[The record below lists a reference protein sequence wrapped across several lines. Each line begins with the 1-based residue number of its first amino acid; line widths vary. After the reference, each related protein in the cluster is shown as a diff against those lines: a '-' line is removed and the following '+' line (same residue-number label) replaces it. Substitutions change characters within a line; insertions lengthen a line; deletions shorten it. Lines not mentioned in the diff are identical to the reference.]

1 MVVTVRGASQVPVC
15 SGWLTV
21 LLSPSEL
28 HGKPECQ
35 SQISALPADMQQRYL
50 RSSGCLMCPPCRT
63 CLRCSGLKWSWPT
76 SRLCW
81 KWFAAWLPVVSLPAP
96 PLHPSPSFIAS
107 PLIIRKLAWQTFSFS
122 QTLTRT
128 DCLLPAM
135 IDFPTPDL
143 LWSSAAPGRD
153 TPPLALCTGL
163 NQSGSWWTR
172 LRLSQMLISA
182 QLSWELRGTL
192 HVCGAK

>member
-35 SQISALPADMQQRYL
+35 SHISASPADMQRRCL
-50 RSSGCLMCPPCRT
+50 RSSACLMCPSCRT
-63 CLRCSGLKWSWPT
+63 CRRCSGLKWSWPT
-76 SRLCW
+76 LRLCW
-81 KWFAAWLPVVSLPAP
+81 KWFYSVTSSGLPASFFPRLPV
-96 PLHPSPSFIAS
+96 PLFYCFPINNEKTCMTNIFFFFQI
-107 PLIIRKLAWQTFSFS
+107 
-122 QTLTRT
+122 LTGT

-135 IDFPTPDL
+135 IDSPTLGLP
-143 LWSSAAPGRD
+143 WSSAAPGRD
-153 TPPLALCTGL
+153 TPPLAFCTGL

-172 LRLSQMLISA
+172 LLCPR
-182 QLSWELRGTL
+182 
-192 HVCGAK
+192 C